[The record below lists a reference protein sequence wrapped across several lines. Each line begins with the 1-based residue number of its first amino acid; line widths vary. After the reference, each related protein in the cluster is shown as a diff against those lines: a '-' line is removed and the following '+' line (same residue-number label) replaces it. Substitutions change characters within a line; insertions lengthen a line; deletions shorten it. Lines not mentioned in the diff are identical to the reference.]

1 MNPWFP
7 VGVNVVVPPRF
18 TVQPDKPG
26 VSSEVITGL
35 AVKVYLRALPFVTRD
50 KSTRENRAGRF

>member
-7 VGVNVVVPPRF
+7 VRVNVVLPPRF
-18 TVQPDKPG
+18 TVQPDRSG

-35 AVKVYLRALPFVTRD
+35 AVTVYLRALPLVTRD
-50 KSTRENRAGRF
+50 